1 MKKRTGR
8 VLCAAT
14 LMGMLAGSV
23 IPVCAA
29 ENGDSLDPVTLH
41 FIFYGDKKSA
51 TDEVWD
57 AIADYTRDTLNCDY
71 EIQFIAGS
79 DYKDKLTVMAA
90 TGDVWD
96 MNFDS
101 NWTGITQ
108 MMAKDAYLNLDELL
122 PEYAPDLYAKYE
134 ETGVLASAKNKGHIV
149 CLPWTQTMNNR
160 PFFQWRGD
168 LGEKAGIEVDK
179 DNFGTWEDIDKL
191 VYQMHEA
198 YPDRYVI
205 SKSQMIS
212 GGWAEVDADMGLYI
226 NLSDPECKITPA
238 EEIPDYVTAMEYAE
252 KWQKDGII
260 WKDVLNDQT
269 DRNALLNEGK
279 IITRWGTHEFAHSKK
294 NWVEDGAYWDFV
306 EVYKDDLYANR
317 SPLANAMAISATSEN
332 PERTLM
338 FLNQL
343 ETDQKLYDMVQY
355 GIEGETYVL
364 NGERAEYPEGMDGT
378 NSNYMGWGGQWALW
392 KPQYMRPTGG
402 YTDNFWEEEAEY
414 AASSDK
420 NFYSPLEGFSFDATD
435 VKTEVAQRN
444 QIFGDAQKLLE
455 VGLAG
460 DTDTALEK
468 IKTDSEG
475 AGFQSVLDEYQRQ
488 IDEFLAAKDK

>member
-1 MKKRTGR
+1 M
-8 VLCAAT
+8 
-14 LMGMLAGSV
+14 
-23 IPVCAA
+23 
-29 ENGDSLDPVTLH
+29 
-41 FIFYGDKKSA
+41 
-51 TDEVWD
+51 
-57 AIADYTRDTLNCDY
+57 
-71 EIQFIAGS
+71 
-79 DYKDKLTVMAA
+79 
-90 TGDVWD
+90 
-96 MNFDS
+96 
-101 NWTGITQ
+101 
-108 MMAKDAYLNLDELL
+108 
-122 PEYAPDLYAKYE
+122 
-134 ETGVLASAKNKGHIV
+134 
-149 CLPWTQTMNNR
+149 
-160 PFFQWRGD
+160 
-168 LGEKAGIEVDK
+168 
-179 DNFGTWEDIDKL
+179 
-191 VYQMHEA
+191 
-198 YPDRYVI
+198 I

-420 NFYSPLEGFSFDATD
+420 NLYSPLEGFSFDATD